1 MFYTKEELLKIGFKS
16 IGDNVLISN
25 KASIYGAKNIEIGS
39 NTRIDDFCIISA
51 GEGGIKIGN
60 YVHISCG
67 VSLIGQGKITVED
80 FANISGKCSVYSSS
94 DDYSGAVLIGP
105 LVPAE
110 FTEVDH
116 RPVYIGKYAIIG
128 CNSVVLPGSVIP
140 EGCGFGALSLVNGEY
155 ESYKLYG
162 GIPAKYIKDRK
173 RVEEHLDLDQILK
186 YN

>member
-60 YVHISCG
+60 YVHIACG
-67 VSLIGQGKITVED
+67 VSLIGHGQITLED
-80 FANISGKCSVYSSS
+80 FSAISGKSSVYSSS

-105 LVPAE
+105 TIPSE
-110 FTEVDH
+110 FTNVDH

-128 CNSVVLPGSVIP
+128 CNSVVLPGTIIP
-140 EGCGFGALSLVNGEY
+140 EGCGFGALSLANGQYDEY
-155 ESYKLYG
+155 CLYG
-162 GIPAKYIKDRK
+162 GTPAKFIKARK
-173 RVEEHLDLDQILK
+173 KVEEHLDIDQISK